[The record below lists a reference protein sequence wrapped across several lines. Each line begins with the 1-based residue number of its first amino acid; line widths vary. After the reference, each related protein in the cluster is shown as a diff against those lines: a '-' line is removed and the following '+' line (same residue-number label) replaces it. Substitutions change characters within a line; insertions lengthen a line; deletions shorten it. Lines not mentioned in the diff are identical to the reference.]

1 MSPILINLF
10 CYLQKRSRPP
20 SFAGGDSPVLRSRS
34 STCDSIQSS
43 SSPIANC
50 PSRQFTMPMYQ
61 QSAGTSPKQQMS
73 LGQYL
78 GSAGNI
84 NAGVTNSTITGGGGS
99 SPSSASSQ
107 SGRIGSR
114 SNSEFVVG
122 ARKSTSTGSVL
133 IFQSFARLF
142 YFCLINRYSEH
153 EFFKKAYSPST
164 SSRN

>member
-1 MSPILINLF
+1 M
-10 CYLQKRSRPP
+10 
-20 SFAGGDSPVLRSRS
+20 LRSRS

-50 PSRQFTMPMYQ
+50 PSRQFTLPMYQ

-84 NAGVTNSTITGGGGS
+84 NAAVASSSVVVGGGGS

-107 SGRIGSR
+107 SGRLAAR
-114 SNSEFVVG
+114 SNNEFGGG
-122 ARKSTSTGSVL
+122 ARKSTSTGKEYIPFSPCHTRQNRFL
-133 IFQSFARLF
+133 IMPRLT
-142 YFCLINRYSEH
+142 YHNY
-153 EFFKKAYSPST
+153 P
-164 SSRN
+164 